1 MDAAFTRM
9 ARALE
14 QRKGKLG
21 LNGAPFALRLRDQ
34 TPITFGDGEPAFTV
48 VVNDRRGLAALASL
62 DTTAAGEAYLDGAL
76 DVEGDLSKLL
86 ALRDLFRDRHPLRYA
101 YRFVRPLLFG
111 QVASDKKWIA
121 HHYDEDPD
129 FYLLFLDRRH
139 RAYSQGIFAR
149 DDEPLEDALTRKLD
163 FAFDAVGAREGWRV
177 LDIGGGWGA
186 FTEYGGKRGLRVTS
200 LTISK
205 QSEQFITDLIARER
219 LPCEVRREHFFEH
232 RPEQPYDAI
241 VNLGVTEHLP
251 DYAGTLARYHAFLK
265 PGGRVYLD
273 ASAARVKHDTTAFFE
288 RHIYQGNGS
297 QLCLHEYVAAQSRTP
312 LELETVINDRH
323 NYTLT
328 AKGWAENLDRHR
340 EEVERRWGRAQYR
353 RFQLYLWGCVDGF
366 ARDVLQAYRLVLS
379 KPSRA

>member
-1 MDAAFTRM
+1 M
-9 ARALE
+9 
-14 QRKGKLG
+14 
-21 LNGAPFALRLRDQ
+21 P
-34 TPITFGDGEPAFTV
+34 
-48 VVNDRRGLAALASL
+48 
-62 DTTAAGEAYLDGAL
+62 
-76 DVEGDLSKLL
+76 
-86 ALRDLFRDRHPLRYA
+86 
-101 YRFVRPLLFG
+101 
-111 QVASDKKWIA
+111 
-121 HHYDEDPD
+121 
-129 FYLLFLDRRH
+129 
-139 RAYSQGIFAR
+139 R

-265 PGGRVYLD
+265 PGGRIYLD

-340 EEVERRWGRAQYR
+340 EEVERRWGKAQYR